1 MRGASSR
8 GQRASVPDGRRE
20 TRSETASSQ
29 NAHLSRGVCACKLRP
44 LDASTLSR
52 EGLFVFARP
61 AATHAQARAHM
72 HTCHNHALDGDARTG
87 EGAAGGSVCLYS
99 RMQAVLGRDRRV
111 GTFLGDLFPAR
122 RCTSGDLPGA
132 RLGGATIAKVE
143 PARPTATS
151 AHRAA
156 ERNIEM

>member
-1 MRGASSR
+1 MLQLSLARDCSFLR
-8 GQRASVPDGRRE
+8 DPPQR
-20 TRSETASSQ
+20 
-29 NAHLSRGVCACKLRP
+29 
-44 LDASTLSR
+44 
-52 EGLFVFARP
+52 
-61 AATHAQARAHM
+61 THRHVRTCIRAIIM
-72 HTCHNHALDGDARTG
+72 HALDGDARTG

-111 GTFLGDLFPAR
+111 GTFLGDLFPER

-156 ERNIEM
+156 ERNMEM